1 MEPEQVTELLDLKRV
16 QNRLYA
22 EERLAIEEEISCLD
36 DIIRLKGRLHDA
48 KSEIDSFNLLVQS
61 LTIEDGNNY
70 EAFSEKMDII
80 ISGFKDKMG
89 MEETKYTVDKL
100 NEKYQLEMKL
110 SKFPKAVSED
120 ISYCPVEWGQTYK
133 QTQEYGSSIG
143 IDIPSG
149 QVFVPI
155 EDAEHSGFVFSNNDD
170 PEVYL
175 RPDASS
181 QTISHELFHKGHKNK
196 PDMSETERLIYQEGL
211 AEWFGF
217 KVNEEDGNSK
227 IEGFLYYTN
236 NDIYHD
242 HLMDELESQA
252 PYRLGLMLFNDIE
265 SQYGTEKV
273 VEIANKYEGPGLT
286 PLLDL
291 MKPETRKIFDHA
303 FSVVYDKPISDIPQ
317 PTSS

>member
-1 MEPEQVTELLDLKRV
+1 MVSEKLEILELKRV

-22 EERLAIEEEISCLD
+22 EKRLAIEEEISCLD

-110 SKFPKAVSED
+110 SKLPKASNED
-120 ISYCPVEWGQTYK
+120 ISYCPIEWGQVYK
-133 QTQEYGSSIG
+133 KTQVYGRSIG
-143 IDIPSG
+143 INISSGHVFIP
-149 QVFVPI
+149 VV
-155 EDAEHSGFVFSNNDD
+155 EAELGGFVFSNDD
-170 PEVYL
+170 PDVYL
-175 RPDASS
+175 KQDTFLRAIP
-181 QTISHELFHKGHKNK
+181 HELFHKGHKNK
-196 PDMSETERLIYQEGL
+196 PDMSKTEKKIYREGL
-211 AEWFGF
+211 AEWFSY
-217 KVNEEDGNSK
+217 KVQGEDGTPK
-227 IEGFLYYTN
+227 IEDFLDYVN
-236 NDIYHD
+236 NDIYREN
-242 HLMDELESQA
+242 LMDKLESQA

-273 VEIANKYEGPGLT
+273 VEIANKYKSPGLK

-291 MKPETRKIFDHA
+291 MSSETRKIFDNA